1 MKKKVVSLLMVSAM
15 LISVMSGCGS
25 SAVSQ
30 ENGDMETSTEAGRES
45 DSSDD
50 SGTVSL
56 TVWGAEE
63 DQALLNEIVDS
74 FKKEYGSQAQFD
86 ITVAAQSESDCKDA
100 LLGDLEGG
108 ADVFT
113 FVDDQLMSLVAAGA
127 LEPVDNADE
136 IKKADLEEAVSACT
150 VNDTLYAYPLTADN
164 GYIMYYDKSVFSD
177 ADVAS
182 LDQMLSVAAAANKK
196 VTMDWSSGWYL
207 YSFFGNTGLAFGLND
222 DGISN
227 YCNWNANDTA
237 IKGVDVAG
245 AMLAIAANPGFLNTT
260 DDGFI
265 AGVQDGS
272 VAAGISGV
280 WSAQNIEAA
289 WGVNYGAVKLPTYT
303 CAGQQVQMASFSG
316 YKMVGVNAYSKH
328 TDWALKLA
336 DWIANEQNQ
345 ELRFAERQQGPAN
358 INVANSE
365 AVKNSPAIQAVLAQ
379 SQYASLQRIGGNYWD
394 PVQEFGAEMANGN
407 PSGKDLQLTLNDM
420 VDEITASNAK

>member
-1 MKKKVVSLLMVSAM
+1 
-15 LISVMSGCGS
+15 
-25 SAVSQ
+25 
-30 ENGDMETSTEAGRES
+30 
-45 DSSDD
+45 
-50 SGTVSL
+50 
-56 TVWGAEE
+56 
-63 DQALLNEIVDS
+63 
-74 FKKEYGSQAQFD
+74 
-86 ITVAAQSESDCKDA
+86 
-100 LLGDLEGG
+100 
-108 ADVFT
+108 
-113 FVDDQLMSLVAAGA
+113 MSLVAAGA

-164 GYIMYYDKSVFSD
+164 GYFMYYDKSVFSD

-289 WGVNYGAVKLPTYT
+289 WGANYGAVKLPTYT

-336 DWIANEQNQ
+336 DWFTNEENQ
-345 ELRFAERQQGPAN
+345 MLRLEERDQGPSNKNA
-358 INVANSE
+358 AASE
-365 AVKNSPAIQAVLAQ
+365 QVQAVPAIQAVIAQ
-379 SQYASLQRIGGNYWD
+379 AQYGKLQRVGNSFWD
-394 PVQEFGAEMANGN
+394 ATTEFGNLMATGSTNGTD
-407 PSGKDLQLTLNDM
+407 PQEVMDTL
-420 VDEITASNAK
+420 VAGITQSTVQ